1 MRGTAHGSARPEE
14 AECCVCLTS
23 LPLPRVPCK
32 CSSHCTGDRGC
43 LEAIADGGE
52 QLDGAAGGALRASSS
67 HAGAPPALS
76 QELGMPLVYEG
87 LTAHQVVLAQHH
99 VALREKTGMSRSG

>member
-1 MRGTAHGSARPEE
+1 M
-14 AECCVCLTS
+14 
-23 LPLPRVPCK
+23 PCK
-32 CSSHCTGDRGC
+32 CSSYCTGNGEC

-52 QLDGAAGGALRASSS
+52 QLHGAAGGALRASSS

-87 LTAHQVVLAQHH
+87 LATHQVVLAQHH
-99 VALREKTGMSRSG
+99 VALREKTGLSGEDWVRLSSKREQMSSSHNVPIQVRRQAGN